1 MASSMRF
8 PHFVVVAVVL
18 VLAMVSIEMKKVDSI
33 EDELAPMPAMA
44 AGFAFPSSVA
54 LGFNF
59 VVPLLLCV
67 FGV

>member
-8 PHFVVVAVVL
+8 PHLVVVAVVL

-44 AGFAFPSSVA
+44 AGLAFPSSVA
-54 LGFNF
+54 FGFNF